1 MLTVEKTILE
11 EYNELPE
18 GAKYQL
24 IKGKIIEM
32 PSPTYYH
39 QRILFQLALKI
50 GNFLTANNIG
60 IVCFAPLDVHLDQE
74 NVFQPD
80 MLFIAN
86 ENRHI
91 VKQTIYGAPDLVV
104 EILSPST
111 AYYDWEEKKEMYA
124 QYGVKEYWI
133 INPEKQYIEIYKNKN
148 LEFEMEVKIKKQGIV
163 VSEVIAGFTFELADL
178 FKES

>member
-24 IKGKIIEM
+24 IKGKIVEM
-32 PSPTYYH
+32 PSPTETH
-39 QRILFQLALKI
+39 QRILGDLFINVSTYVKNKNL
-50 GNFLTANNIG
+50 G
-60 IVCFAPLDVHLDQE
+60 IVRFAPLDVHLDQE

-80 MLFIAN
+80 MLFISN